1 MHRISRMNVIATSC
15 GECLNSNVVYGQER
29 ISNQAHDD
37 LYNIILYIL
46 KQETVIPA
54 WNFRITRWY

>member
-1 MHRISRMNVIATSC
+1 MNVIATSC